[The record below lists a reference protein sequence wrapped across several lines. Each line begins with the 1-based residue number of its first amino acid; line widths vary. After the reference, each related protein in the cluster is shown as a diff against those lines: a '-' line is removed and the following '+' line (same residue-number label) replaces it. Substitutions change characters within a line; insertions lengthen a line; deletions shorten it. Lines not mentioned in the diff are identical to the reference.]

1 MQQTNMNRLLDPEAL
16 PLDDRHKKCTS
27 RTTIWPACGL
37 TRPIER
43 FGARPKCNPI
53 CLDCR
58 RFERLFNKVAD
69 ELEYR
74 NEGLVYFVLDTSMR
88 RDLFRQLSALV
99 KEEYAAAIKEGGHSL
114 AKTLWPKW
122 ERSCARYAEHE
133 FAAKKRELGIMPAR
147 REARAQRFLYMAAWF
162 DYPKSEIQEGYIF
175 GKSKDVFKRWAGY
188 DFKNTI
194 LYLGPLVSW
203 EIGNG
208 ASDVEGASKRSGC
221 ILKKEIIPYRFDDSL
236 AFMQEYIDA
245 SGVDVEPVMYHGQIS
260 GREVLP
266 SYIVRGL
273 LQSYRLH
280 ERR

>member
-1 MQQTNMNRLLDPEAL
+1 MEQMNMNRLIDPQAL
-16 PLDDRHKKCTS
+16 PLDDRCKKCTS
-27 RTTIWPACGL
+27 KNTIWIACGL
-37 TRPIER
+37 TLPLKD
-43 FGARPKCNPI
+43 FGDRPKKNPR
-53 CLDCR
+53 CQFCR
-58 RFERLFNKVAD
+58 RFERLFNKVAA

-74 NEGLVYFVLDTSMR
+74 NKGFVYFVLNTSMR

-99 KEEYAAAIKEGGHSL
+99 KDEYAAAIAEGGHSL
-114 AKTLWPKW
+114 AKTMWPKW
-122 ERSCARYAEHE
+122 ERACHLYAENE
-133 FAAKKRELGIMPAR
+133 FAFKKRFLGIMPAR

-175 GKSKDVFKRWAGY
+175 GKSKDVFRRWAGY

-203 EIGNG
+203 EVGNG
-208 ASDVEGASKRSGC
+208 ASDVERAIKRSGC

-236 AFMQEYIDA
+236 ALMQEYIDA
-245 SGVDVEPVMYHGQIS
+245 SGVDVEPVMYYGQIS
-260 GREVLP
+260 GREILP